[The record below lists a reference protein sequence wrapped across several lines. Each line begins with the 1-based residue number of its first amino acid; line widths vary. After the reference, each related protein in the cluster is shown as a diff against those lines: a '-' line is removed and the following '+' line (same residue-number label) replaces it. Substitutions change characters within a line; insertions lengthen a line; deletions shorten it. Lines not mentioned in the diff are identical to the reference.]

1 MTIPA
6 EQSATAALLEKLAGT
21 PPIETHISAVFVGRD
36 TAWKLRKAVR
46 LPFLDFTPLAERHRT
61 AQRELEL
68 NAPHA
73 PGMYRDVVPVVRG
86 AGGAMSLGGEGEIID
101 WVVRMAPV
109 PAEDFLG
116 AVAARGDLTP
126 KLLDALGDAV
136 AAYHDALPPTAKDQ
150 RPVMRDIVLGNR
162 RSALAAGM
170 DAAAADRWT
179 DAALAAL
186 EGFGDWLLARE
197 AAGYVRRAHGDLHLG
212 NLCLWRGVP
221 VPFDALEFNEELATI
236 DIAYDFSFLVMDLD
250 TRVSRAA
257 ANRVLNRYVARTG
270 DWGLVRGL
278 PLFQSVRAMV
288 RAHIAAGGGLA
299 GDSREYLEHAL
310 AYLAPPPAA
319 VVAIGGLMGT
329 GKSTLAR
336 ALAPELGPAPGALVL
351 RSDEIR
357 KRLFG
362 VAPEAKLPQIAYSSD
377 ASREVFAAM
386 LRGITSVAES
396 GHGVIADAT
405 FMDPALRERVQRAAG
420 CARFLGVW
428 LQAPLGVLDAR
439 VAARSGD
446 ASDADVAVLRRAAA
460 NDPGAGTWLP
470 VEGIDHTRTLAT
482 VKYALGNLWGA
493 MRGTVT
499 VPPGTDLTAPSGE
512 IWKSG
517 S

>member
-1 MTIPA
+1 VTIPA
-6 EQSATAALLEKLAGT
+6 EQAATAVLLEKLAGT

-46 LPFLDFTPLAERHRT
+46 LSFLDFTPLAERHRT
-61 AQRELEL
+61 ALREFEL

-73 PGMYRDVVPVVRG
+73 PGMYRDVVPVTRAADG
-86 AGGAMSLGGEGEIID
+86 SLSLGGEGEIID

-116 AVAARGDLTP
+116 AVAARGDLTA

-136 AAYHDALPPTAKDQ
+136 AGYHDALPPTAKDQ

-162 RSALAAGM
+162 RSALAVGM
-170 DAAAADRWT
+170 DAATVDRWT

-186 EGFGDWLLARE
+186 EGLGDWLRARE

-212 NLCLWRGVP
+212 NLCLWRGAP
-221 VPFDALEFNEELATI
+221 VPFDALEFSEELATI

-270 DWGLVRGL
+270 DWGLGRGL
-278 PLFQSVRAMV
+278 RLFQSVRAMV

-299 GDSREYLEHAL
+299 GESRRYLEHAF
-310 AYLAPPPAA
+310 AYLVAAPAA

-336 ALAPELGPAPGALVL
+336 ALAPELGSAPGALVL

-357 KRLFG
+357 KRVFG
-362 VAPEAKLPQIAYSSD
+362 VAPEAKLPQIAYTPD

-386 LRGITSVAES
+386 LRGVTSVART
-396 GHGVIADAT
+396 GHGVIADST
-405 FMDPALRERVQRAAG
+405 FMNHTLRERVQRAAG
-420 CARFLGVW
+420 CARFVGVW
-428 LQAPLGVLDAR
+428 LQAPLGVLEAR
-439 VAARSGD
+439 VAARSDD

-460 NDPGAGTWLP
+460 NDPGAGTWLA
-470 VEGIDHTRTLAT
+470 VDMIDAEAALAT
-482 VKYALGNLWGA
+482 TRASLPAG
-493 MRGTVT
+493 
-499 VPPGTDLTAPSGE
+499 
-512 IWKSG
+512 
-517 S
+517 

>member
-6 EQSATAALLEKLAGT
+6 EQAATAALLEKLAGT
-21 PPIETHISAVFVGRD
+21 APIETHISAVFVGRD

-61 AQRELEL
+61 ALRELEL

-73 PGMYRDVVPVVRG
+73 PGLYRDVVPVVRG
-86 AGGAMSLGGEGEIID
+86 EGGALSLGGNGEGID

-109 PAEDFLG
+109 PAADFLG
-116 AVAARGDLTP
+116 AIAARGDLTP
-126 KLLDALGDAV
+126 ELLDALGDAA
-136 AAYHDALPPTAKDQ
+136 AAYHDALPPVAKDQ
-150 RPVMRDIVLGNR
+150 RPVMREIVLGNR
-162 RSALAAGM
+162 RSALAAGIG
-170 DAAAADRWT
+170 AAAADRWT
-179 DAALAAL
+179 DAALSAL
-186 EGFGDWLLARE
+186 DGLGDWLRGRD

-221 VPFDALEFNEELATI
+221 VPFDALEFSEELATI

-270 DWGLVRGL
+270 DCGLVRGL

-288 RAHIAAGGGLA
+288 RAHINAGRGLA
-299 GDSREYLEHAL
+299 GESRKYLEHAL
-310 AYLAPPPAA
+310 GYLVRASAA

-362 VAPEAKLPQIAYSSD
+362 VAPEAKLSQIAYTAD

-386 LRGITSVAES
+386 LRAVTSVAPT

-405 FMDPALRERVQRAAG
+405 FMDPALRGRVQHAAG
-420 CARFLGVW
+420 RRRFLGVW
-428 LQAPLGVLDAR
+428 LQAPLSVLEAR
-439 VAARSGD
+439 VAARCGV
-446 ASDADVAVLRRAAA
+446 AADADVAGLRRAAA
-460 NDPGAGTWLP
+460 NDPGPGTWLA
-470 VEGIDHTRTLAT
+470 VDALDADAAFAVVRAAID
-482 VKYALGNLWGA
+482 
-493 MRGTVT
+493 
-499 VPPGTDLTAPSGE
+499 
-512 IWKSG
+512 KSADIA
-517 S
+517 